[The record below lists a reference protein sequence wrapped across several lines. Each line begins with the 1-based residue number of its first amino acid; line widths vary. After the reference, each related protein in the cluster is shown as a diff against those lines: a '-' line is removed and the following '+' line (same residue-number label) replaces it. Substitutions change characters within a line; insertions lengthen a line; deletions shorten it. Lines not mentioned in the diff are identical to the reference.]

1 MDGVTRTVLEITKG
15 EKIMLADNK
24 PMTDKEVDAH
34 AAVVNEIIKIL
45 VDTADKLNF
54 DRDSYIKSTL
64 EQMQFMAEIST
75 FENFEADE

>member
-1 MDGVTRTVLEITKG
+1 
-15 EKIMLADNK
+15 MLIDNK

-34 AAVVNEIIKIL
+34 ATAVNEIIKIL

-54 DRDSYIKSTL
+54 DRDSYIKATL

-75 FENFEADE
+75 FEKFEVE